1 MKNCDC
7 QSYPLPV
14 LEQLVADLK
23 TGCTGQAELQAI
35 GLDALEGQ
43 FDLVINA
50 TSASLSG
57 DAFRSA

>member
-1 MKNCDC
+1 MIANRT
-7 QSYPLPV
+7 LARA
-14 LEQLVADLK
+14 EQLVSDLK
-23 TGCTGQAELQAI
+23 TAVPQAELQAI

-57 DAFRSA
+57 